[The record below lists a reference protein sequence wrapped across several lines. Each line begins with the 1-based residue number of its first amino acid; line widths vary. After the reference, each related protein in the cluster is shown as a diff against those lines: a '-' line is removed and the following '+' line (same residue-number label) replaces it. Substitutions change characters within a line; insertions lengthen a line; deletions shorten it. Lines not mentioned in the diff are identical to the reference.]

1 MITIKEWD
9 SLSNTEK
16 STHLERNFKATKL
29 SLSRGK
35 AVEGLGINDA
45 NYLTQPRIDGVRLIC
60 PAYRSWTDML
70 KRVYSA
76 KCHAKQPTYLGVKVC
91 DEWHSFMSFR
101 KWWLW
106 SQVDGFALD
115 KDIASDDGVYSP
127 DTCIFVPA
135 WLNLFTT
142 DCGVSRGEWPIGVY
156 YHRGTSRF
164 RAQCNNPMTKKRDS
178 LGYFHTPEAAHAA
191 WLNRKLELALEL
203 KPKMDEIDPRIYQ
216 RVCEIISN
224 AK

>member
-1 MITIKEWD
+1 LRD

-29 SLSRGK
+29 SLSRRK

-76 KCHAKQPTYLGVKVC
+76 KFHAKQPTYLGVKVC

-101 KWWLW
+101 KWWLG

-142 DCGVSRGEWPIGVY
+142 DCGVSRGEWPIGVCY
-156 YHRGTSRF
+156 RKERGRF
-164 RAQCNNPMTKKRDS
+164 QALCRNPASKKQEH
-178 LGYFHTPEAAHAA
+178 LGYFGTPYEAHLA
-191 WLNRKLELALEL
+191 WRTRKLELALEL
-203 KPKMDEIDPRIYQ
+203 KPKMDEIDGRIYPRI
-216 RVCEIISN
+216 VEIINIQSKE
-224 AK
+224 AT